1 MFGQVRPCST
11 APHQLMHNKSKH
23 RADKDKHANTKDH
36 SIGQVKATAFAPALN
51 IGEDSKAASEECSE
65 RSEHA
70 DDGEE
75 CAGHGGGPLF
85 VSLLDNTIVIH

>member
-1 MFGQVRPCST
+1 
-11 APHQLMHNKSKH
+11 MHT
-23 RADKDKHANTKDH
+23 NTKDH
-36 SIGQVKATAFAPALN
+36 SIGQVKAVAFAPRLGIA
-51 IGEDSKAASEECSE
+51 EDDKAANEERDK
-65 RSEHA
+65 RSEYA

>member
-1 MFGQVRPCST
+1 MFGQVRPCLA
-11 APHQLMHNKSKH
+11 APYQLMHNKSQH
-23 RADKDKHANTKDH
+23 TADEDKDCNTKDCR
-36 SIGQVKATAFAPALN
+36 IGQVKAIAFTPCLD
-51 IGEDSKAASEECSE
+51 ISEDSKAASEECSE

-85 VSLLDNTIVIH
+85 ISLLDNTIVIH